1 MAEYIEREA
10 LLAGFNETIYK
21 LRVSAGE
28 NAILQAAIC
37 FVQNSR
43 DFVASFPAADVVEVR
58 HGEWVDRYGGK
69 YANQLYECS
78 VCKEFAP
85 DKVGIDVLGSQ
96 TIGWAL
102 TPYCP
107 NCGAKMDGKGEG
119 E

>member
-1 MAEYIEREA
+1 MAEKEYIEREA

-58 HGEWVDRYGGK
+58 HGEWVA
-69 YANQLYECS
+69 ANSCVFPVFKCS
-78 VCKEFAP
+78 LCGLSVAT
-85 DKVGIDVLGSQ
+85 GI
-96 TIGWAL
+96 TH
-102 TPYCP
+102 YCP
-107 NCGAKMDGKGEG
+107 NCGAKMDRKGEG